1 MTRHA
6 LRTIAT
12 ALVSVVAVVGAE
24 SVSFA
29 QDTQPRGRGQAGA
42 QRGGGMRGMMG
53 RGGMGG
59 MGQGMR
65 DMREALQPDFER
77 RDVPLFIRQLS
88 LNDDQSGVLETLFLD
103 YETVF
108 QPEAEAIMTA
118 MTDIGRSMMQS
129 MMTPE
134 RQQQMRDTWDSIR
147 KQVEEAEAAN
157 GPMDDDQRRQ
167 FFREQMQKA
176 TERFANE
183 AVDSGLDA
191 EVKDAMNEMLS
202 KLEAWTTRKAEL
214 RDDFV
219 FGMKAVLDD
228 DQMTLWPA
236 FDRFLV
242 REKSLSRG
250 RISGEDVNLFFEVDE
265 LRLPPDEF
273 AKIEPLFDGYEQRLD
288 EALRARNAYLES
300 SMTDL
305 FRAVR
310 DGKSDGAGRI
320 FKRQADLRSSVR
332 DVNDDYRRQ
341 MVEALGDSEWA
352 RSLDARVL
360 EKGWQRIFRQTRT
373 DRMFDDAMKIEGL
386 APETLQAVTDLYSQ
400 YRGEIAP
407 VNERLKATARTEE
420 PAELVRNGERFVGM
434 MSQGIA
440 GMARNFGPGGDAD
453 REDPMR
459 KLFDSRDAIGERYE
473 ERLKALLTPE
483 QYESIAPRG
492 RGRGPGGGG
501 GFGGPGGGF
510 DPNALLERIPEEQ
523 RKAFL
528 DRVDAN
534 KNGKVDEDEREAVR
548 EYMREQFGNFGGGA
562 GGRGGRGG
570 RGGQGTDA

>member
-202 KLEAWTTRKAEL
+202 KLEAWTMRKAEL

-273 AKIEPLFDGYEQRLD
+273 AKVEPLFDGYEQRLD

-320 FKRQADLRSSVR
+320 FKRQADLRSAVR

>member
-534 KNGKVDEDEREAVR
+534 KNGKIDEDEREAVR

-570 RGGQGTDA
+570 QGTDA

>member
-202 KLEAWTTRKAEL
+202 KLEAWTMRKAEL

-273 AKIEPLFDGYEQRLD
+273 AKVEPLFDGYEQRLD

-320 FKRQADLRSSVR
+320 FKRQADLRSAVR

-570 RGGQGTDA
+570 QGTDA

>member
-202 KLEAWTTRKAEL
+202 KLEAWTMRKAEL

-273 AKIEPLFDGYEQRLD
+273 AKVEPLFDGYEQRLD

>member
-1 MTRHA
+1 
-6 LRTIAT
+6 
-12 ALVSVVAVVGAE
+12 
-24 SVSFA
+24 
-29 QDTQPRGRGQAGA
+29 
-42 QRGGGMRGMMG
+42 
-53 RGGMGG
+53 
-59 MGQGMR
+59 
-65 DMREALQPDFER
+65 
-77 RDVPLFIRQLS
+77 
-88 LNDDQSGVLETLFLD
+88 
-103 YETVF
+103 
-108 QPEAEAIMTA
+108 
-118 MTDIGRSMMQS
+118 MQS

-202 KLEAWTTRKAEL
+202 KLEAWTMRKAEL

-273 AKIEPLFDGYEQRLD
+273 AKVEPLFDGYEQRLD

-320 FKRQADLRSSVR
+320 FKRQADLRSAVR

>member
-108 QPEAEAIMTA
+108 QPAAEAIMTA

-320 FKRQADLRSSVR
+320 FKRQADLRSAVR

>member
-273 AKIEPLFDGYEQRLD
+273 AKVEPLFDGYEQRLD

-320 FKRQADLRSSVR
+320 FKRQADLRSAVR

>member
-570 RGGQGTDA
+570 QGTDA